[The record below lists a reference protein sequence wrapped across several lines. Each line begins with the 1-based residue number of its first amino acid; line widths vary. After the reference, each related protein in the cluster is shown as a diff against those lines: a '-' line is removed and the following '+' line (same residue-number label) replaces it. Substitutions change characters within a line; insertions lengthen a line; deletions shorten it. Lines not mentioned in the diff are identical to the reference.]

1 MRTIEEGGVMAWP
14 PAVAGEHGC
23 IRPIVFEE
31 GMNITDILACTK
43 HKVLTFKSK
52 LAKFQFKDVP
62 EWREERYFSPL
73 LSPVKDV
80 LEW

>member
-31 GMNITDILACTK
+31 GMNITE
-43 HKVLTFKSK
+43 
-52 LAKFQFKDVP
+52 Q
-62 EWREERYFSPL
+62 YFSPL
-73 LSPVKDV
+73 LNCERSD
-80 LEW
+80 